1 MDDFELRLD
10 GDCSDTNSDKPGSI
24 HDEGGFTNE
33 VDEDGIV
40 QRTDGQRKLMKA
52 DTAKVNCKT
61 DVIVIFSS
69 QHERKKKDGSSSTV
83 YDLST
88 YATEGS
94 AEKFIGKG
102 SINSRPKLGGK
113 VLLLL
118 KAFLKDHQVQS
129 AVAECNGNSP
139 PPADCENQQAQPT
152 VIERHRDLPDDHEG
166 QLEHVTAEESGL
178 CEPAESSEDEHG
190 ASFPVSAEAKDNL
203 TTEDKKVN
211 VNKKRKTKRSL
222 PKECANKWNILM
234 KSRAQIFWP
243 SMSDIGDEDMWGG
256 KYWDCTFCNETRK
269 EVTVNYTGHFEER
282 NGERAY
288 NELGKCSIV
297 ISKND
302 LFKNWIVRQLADD

>member
-69 QHERKKKDGSSSTV
+69 QHERKKKM
-83 YDLST
+83 
-88 YATEGS
+88 
-94 AEKFIGKG
+94 
-102 SINSRPKLGGK
+102 
-113 VLLLL
+113 VLAALY
-118 KAFLKDHQVQS
+118 HQVQS

-203 TTEDKKVN
+203 TTEDKK
-211 VNKKRKTKRSL
+211 
-222 PKECANKWNILM
+222 
-234 KSRAQIFWP
+234 SRAQIFWP